1 MFENNISNY
10 CLQNVFNFKIKIM
23 SLKIQNYI
31 GYLKQ
36 IKVKMLWVDIDI
48 IE

>member
-1 MFENNISNY
+1 MYLI
-10 CLQNVFNFKIKIM
+10 LNVKSSMYFKMRIM

-36 IKVKMLWVDIDI
+36 IKVKK
-48 IE
+48 